1 MYYVDALIHCLYE
14 MYHLIG
20 CLKRLKNKTN
30 SANSYF
36 QFIAIH
42 DQMDKAEIYKHFP
55 PVCVCLATVERAASK
70 IQTVAL
76 NPVFVARKAAPSLKT

>member
-1 MYYVDALIHCLYE
+1 MCYVDALIHCLYE
-14 MYHLIG
+14 MYDQIG
-20 CLKRLKNKTN
+20 HLKRLKNKTN
-30 SANSYF
+30 SANSHF

-55 PVCVCLATVERAASK
+55 PVCVCLATVKRAASK

-76 NPVFVARKAAPSLKT
+76 NPVFLLVKQHPV